1 MMGSAPDAVD
11 VAVIGGG
18 AVGLSVAYAL
28 SARGLGV
35 TVLERRRIGSG
46 ASGGSACMVCPS
58 HADRTASPGS
68 LRDGLRFLRDPKAPL
83 KLRGRPSELA
93 WVARFTAASLSE
105 RKATAGTA
113 LLRRMAM
120 RSTELHRAWDAEL
133 GTGLQMHGTLNLWTD
148 ATPADRDAVVHEIRE
163 AGLAIE
169 PLDAAGITALEPSV
183 RDAAHGALASDDG
196 HVDSLVFVERVA
208 AGARAAGAT
217 VVEDVEV
224 VAIDRT
230 GPRIRLT
237 TTRGVIEAAH
247 VVVAAG
253 HWTRRFAGD
262 VGVGLP
268 ITPAKGYHAE
278 FAGAVLD
285 AQRPLYFS
293 SAHCVATPLEGRL
306 RIAGTLEIG
315 TAPESVDL
323 RRVDALRE
331 AGQRHLKGVPDVPTS
346 IWLGQ
351 RPLTVDSMP
360 IIGPLAHD
368 PRVIIASGHGTLGI
382 TLAPVTGE
390 LVAAHISGELH
401 APDPLLAPGRF
412 R

>member
-1 MMGSAPDAVD
+1 
-11 VAVIGGG
+11 
-18 AVGLSVAYAL
+18 
-28 SARGLGV
+28 V
-35 TVLERRRIGSG
+35 TVLERRRVGSG

-58 HADRTASPGS
+58 HADRTASPAA
-68 LRDGLRFLRDPKAPL
+68 LRDGLRFLRSPTAPL

-93 WVARFTAASLSE
+93 WVARFAAASLSE

-120 RSTELHRAWDAEL
+120 RSTELHRAWHDEL
-133 GTGLQMHGTLNLWTD
+133 GTGLQMHGTLNLWNGT
-148 ATPADRDAVVHEIRE
+148 TTTDRDAVVHEVRE

-169 PLDAAGITALEPSV
+169 AVDAARIAALEPSV
-183 RDAAHGALASDDG
+183 RGTAHGALATDDG
-196 HVDSLVFVERVA
+196 HVDSLIFVERVA
-208 AGARAAGAT
+208 DGARAAGAT
-217 VVEDVEV
+217 VVEDVDV
-224 VAIDRT
+224 VRIDRT
-230 GPRIRLT
+230 GRRVRLT
-237 TTRGVIEAAH
+237 TTRGVIEAGH

-253 HWTRRFAGD
+253 HWTRRFSRD
-262 VGVGLP
+262 LGVALP

-278 FAGAVLD
+278 FAGAVPD
-285 AQRPLYFS
+285 AQRPLYFA
-293 SAHCVATPLEGRL
+293 SAHCVATPLAGRL

-315 TAPESVDL
+315 TDPEEVDL

-331 AGQRHLKGVPDVPTS
+331 AGQRHLQGVPDVPTS

-351 RPLTVDSMP
+351 RPLTIDSMP
-360 IIGPLAHD
+360 IIGPLARD

-390 LVAAHISGELH
+390 LVTAYVANGVR
-401 APDPLLAPGRF
+401 PDPLVQPERF

>member
-1 MMGSAPDAVD
+1 
-11 VAVIGGG
+11 
-18 AVGLSVAYAL
+18 
-28 SARGLGV
+28 
-35 TVLERRRIGSG
+35 
-46 ASGGSACMVCPS
+46 MVCPS
-58 HADRTASPGS
+58 HSDRTASPAA

-93 WVARFTAASLSE
+93 WVARFTAASLSGE
-105 RKATAGTA
+105 RAAAGTA
-113 LLRRMAM
+113 LLRRMAL
-120 RSTELHRAWDAEL
+120 RSTELHRAWSDDL
-133 GTGLQMHGTLNLWTD
+133 GTGLQMHGTLNLWSGPH
-148 ATPADRDAVVHEIRE
+148 AAAEREAVVHEARE
-163 AGLAIE
+163 AGLAI
-169 PLDAAGITALEPSV
+169 DAFDQAALTQLEPSV
-183 RDAAHGALASDDG
+183 QGATHGALATDDG

-208 AGARAAGAT
+208 AGARAAGASI
-217 VVEDVEV
+217 VEDVDV
-224 VAIDRT
+224 VRIDRS

-237 TTRGVIEAAH
+237 TTRGVVEADR

-262 VGVGLP
+262 VGARLP

-278 FAGAVLD
+278 FAGAVAD

-315 TAPESVDL
+315 TDPEEIDL

-331 AGQRHLKGVPDVPTS
+331 AGQRFLRGVPDAPTS

-351 RPLTVDSMP
+351 RPLSADSMP
-360 IIGPLAHD
+360 IIGPLERD

-390 LVAAHISGELH
+390 LVADHVTAGT
-401 APDPLLAPGRF
+401 AADPLVRPDRF